1 MARFS
6 ISYDINE
13 QPVGKN
19 RPIRANFAG
28 GSGSENSTAGAKTYT
43 ETLIALIPAEV
54 ASIYTFIIG
63 FIPAVATE
71 IEAKEFQVSLII
83 FVLFLVCAISHV
95 FIDLRE
101 ETDKSNRNK
110 LIQIIFVVFAFA
122 IWVYVVSGELYF
134 GEKLPALGSVLMAIF
149 ALVVSVYRKI
159 NPR

>member
-71 IEAKEFQVSLII
+71 IEAQEFSGTSG
-83 FVLFLVCAISHV
+83 AMPPKSSHS
-95 FIDLRE
+95 FPED
-101 ETDKSNRNK
+101 
-110 LIQIIFVVFAFA
+110 
-122 IWVYVVSGELYF
+122 
-134 GEKLPALGSVLMAIF
+134 MAPF
-149 ALVVSVYRKI
+149 
-159 NPR
+159 PF